1 MVRPMRTLSALL
13 VVVLLLTAA
22 LPPAAAAAG
31 TEGATVQAGDGF
43 DPTEFGR
50 PIDPQEQEQLSGEWW
65 NVAFSAALGAADAAY
80 TYARSRPF
88 EPESPRYWTGM
99 AASVLVGAGMGALSS
114 ATQLGT
120 KTAKAAVK
128 VVMTLYSK
136 ARSHVVNEAFSAGL
150 KEHGY

>member
-1 MVRPMRTLSALL
+1 MLRPMRTLSALL

-22 LPPAAAAAG
+22 LPTAAAAA
-31 TEGATVQAGDGF
+31 EARGATGPAGEGF
-43 DPTEFGR
+43 DPAEFGT

-65 NVAFSAALGAADAAY
+65 SVAFGAALGAADAAY
-80 TYARSRPF
+80 TYARSRTF

-99 AASVLVGAGMGALSS
+99 AASVLVGAGMGALGS

-120 KTAKAAVK
+120 QTAKAAVK